1 MKLDT
6 ATQTPTASLEI
17 SSEQVAR
24 PVQVLQ
30 NQQAETGIPAN
41 PTPADML
48 QMAVQRGASMDQIER
63 FMIMARE
70 WKADMAREAFNAAL
84 AQFKARAIRVKR
96 TTNRQEGPLA
106 GQKYADLNAYV
117 MASAEPLGE
126 YGLSASWKFGPET
139 SKEWIEVIC
148 VLRHKDGHS
157 EETSFGGGVD
167 TGPGRNAIQARKSS
181 VTYLERITLQ
191 AALGLSDEGDDDDGA
206 HGGNGEP
213 APTPEQL
220 AKYNSWLEEIHATT
234 TDADARK
241 VWAHCNA
248 ATLDDPRM
256 HKALYDETMSHRNQ
270 LKKAQQNA
278 A

>member
-1 MKLDT
+1 MTTTKKTADT
-6 ATQTPTASLEI
+6 VEKMTLQDISMADEKTTGALTAITPMHAS
-17 SSEQVAR
+17 
-24 PVQVLQ
+24 
-30 NQQAETGIPAN
+30 
-41 PTPADML
+41 PTPVDML
-48 QMAVQRGASMDQIER
+48 QLAVQRGADMDQIER
-63 FMIMARE
+63 FMVMARE

-96 TTNRQEGPLA
+96 TTNRQEGPLQ

-117 MASAEPLGE
+117 MASAAALGE

-139 SKEWIEVIC
+139 NKEWIEVIC

-181 VTYLERITLQ
+181 VNYLERITLQ

-220 AKYNSWLEEIHATT
+220 AKYHDWLDKIQATK

-248 ATLDDPRM
+248 DTLDDKTM
-256 HKALYDETMSHRNQ
+256 WKHLYDATMSHRNQ
-270 LKKAQQNA
+270 LKKAPNA